1 MKKVF
6 YPLACCCLAA
16 GVFASCGG
24 QKKANAQEEPSKV
37 ALSYS
42 KSLKAP
48 ETDSLNLPVDENGYI
63 TIFDGETFNG
73 WRGYGKDR
81 VPTKGTIED
90 GCIKF
95 NGSMPCGARGAGA
108 WGNGWTAGSGIGNPP
123 MPLWRSGAGRTP
135 PWRRPP
141 GGILRRSPCWRSW
154 TGTRCSLRWG
164 GKRRGSMGRC
174 WPTCPGGGGAARF
187 LLRS

>member
-63 TIFDGETFNG
+63 TNG
-73 WRGYGKDR
+73 QSKMA
-81 VPTKGTIED
+81 VSNSTV
-90 GCIKF
+90 
-95 NGSMPCGARGAGA
+95 
-108 WGNGWTAGSGIGNPP
+108 
-123 MPLWRSGAGRTP
+123 L
-135 PWRRPP
+135 
-141 GGILRRSPCWRSW
+141 
-154 TGTRCSLRWG
+154 
-164 GKRRGSMGRC
+164 
-174 WPTCPGGGGAARF
+174 AAVK
-187 LLRS
+187 LKTVMVVT